1 MRGFGIARGRALRAS
16 LIIGAVTAT
25 LVALAAPAW
34 ACDVI
39 VTGTTTCTDGAHVV
53 TWTFQNSESDKVM
66 SIDYALAA
74 TPSRAYSVSGW
85 SPTVGFN
92 GSTSAT
98 TVVPGNDAGPLNVDV
113 SASWDNGFYNTDF
126 GSVDLG
132 AACAPPPTTTTP
144 TTQPVTPTTQPVTP
158 TTEAPPPT
166 DTTPTTEAPP
176 PTDTTPTTEAP
187 PTTKVAGTTVVV
199 TTTPP
204 KHSTTT
210 TAPATVTTVGQEGG
224 GLPTTSTKPTGAKE
238 LPFTGSSSVYVIFFG
253 LCAVAA
259 GGALLL
265 HKRSAMPLHTGAVT
279 PADTRRQLERKRRAL
294 SVYLP
299 RR

>member
-16 LIIGAVTAT
+16 LIIGVVTAT

-39 VTGTTTCTDGAHVV
+39 VSGTTTCTDGAHVV
-53 TWTFQNSESDKVM
+53 TWTFQNSESDKMM
-66 SIDYALAA
+66 SINYALAA
-74 TPSRAYSVSGW
+74 TPSHMYTVSGW

-98 TVVPGNDAGPLNVDV
+98 TTVPGNDAGPLNIDV
-113 SASWDNGFYNTDF
+113 SASWDNGFTNVDY

-132 AACAPPPTTTTP
+132 AACPAPPTTTTTTQPPTTTTP
-144 TTQPVTPTTQPVTP
+144 PVTP

-187 PTTKVAGTTVVV
+187 PTTKVAGTTIVV

-210 TAPATVTTVGQEGG
+210 TAAATVTTVGQQGG

-238 LPFTGSSSVYVIFFG
+238 LPFTGSSTAYVIFFG

-279 PADTRRQLERKRRAL
+279 PADARKQLERRRRAL